1 MLDLVDRRFG
11 RRSFLRVG
19 GLSLGGLTLP
29 GLLSARAAAAE
40 LGPVARDK
48 SVVFLFLHGGPSQFE
63 TFDPKPSAPSSI
75 RCANGIIPTKL
86 PGVSFGSALPRLAQ
100 LADRFSIVR
109 SFTTGSGAHDI
120 KPIVGK
126 ETDGANIGSLYSRV
140 VGTNRPADGMPT
152 NIALFPRSV
161 RPESGPRQQQFGKF
175 DSSGQLG
182 SAYSPFIPGGEGDVQ
197 KNMTLNVP
205 MQRLDD
211 RRLLLSGLDRIK
223 ADVDATGVLDGVDRI
238 RQQAFDTILGGVAE
252 AFDLSKEDPRTVARY
267 DTAPL
272 MHPDTISDRWN
283 NRKHYIDNS
292 QTLGK
297 LLLLARRLCE
307 RGAGFVTVTT
317 NFVWDMHADAN
328 NATVE
333 EGFRYMGPPL
343 DHALSAFLE
352 DLEARGLSEKVLLVT
367 CGEMGRTPKINK
379 KGGRDH
385 WGGLAPLLLAGGGLP
400 MGQVV
405 GQSDSDGGRPRTTPV
420 TNAHLVSTILHT
432 LLDTGELRLQPSVPQ
447 EIIRMAG
454 HATIPGLA

>member
-1 MLDLVDRRFG
+1 MLEFVDRTHG

-19 GLSLGGLTLP
+19 SLAAGGLVAP
-29 GLLSARAAAAE
+29 GLLDGSVSAADLAR
-40 LGPVARDK
+40 VARDK
-48 SVVFLFLHGGPSQFE
+48 SVIFLFLHGGPSQFE
-63 TFDPKPSAPSSI
+63 TFDPKPAAPSSI
-75 RCANGIIPTKL
+75 RCTNGIIPTKL
-86 PGVSFGSALPRLAQ
+86 PGVSFGAAFPQLAR
-100 LADRFSIVR
+100 LADRFSVVR

-120 KPIVGK
+120 KPIVGR
-126 ETDGANIGSLYSRV
+126 ETNGANIGSLYARV

-152 NIALFPRSV
+152 NVALFPKSV

-175 DSSGQLG
+175 DSAGELG
-182 SAYSPFIPGGEGDVQ
+182 GAYSPFIPGGEGDVQ

-211 RRLLLSGLDRIK
+211 RRSLLSGLDALK
-223 ADVDATGVLDGVDRI
+223 ADVDATGVLEGVDRI
-238 RQQAFDTILGGVAE
+238 RQQAFDTILGGVAD
-252 AFDLSKEDPRTVARY
+252 AFDLTKEDPRTVERY

-272 MHPDTISDRWN
+272 VHPDTISDKWN
-283 NRKHYIDNS
+283 NRKHYVDNS

-352 DLEARGLSEKVLLVT
+352 DVEARGLSEKILLVA

-385 WGGLAPLLLAGGGLP
+385 WGGLAPLFLAGGGLP
-400 MGQVV
+400 TGQVV
-405 GQSDSDGGRPRTTPV
+405 GQSEPDGGRPRTTPV
-420 TNAHLVSTILHT
+420 TNAHLVSTVLHT
-432 LLDTGELRLQPSVPQ
+432 LLDVSELRLQSSVPQ
-447 EIIRMAG
+447 EIIRMASQDP
-454 HATIPGLA
+454 IPGLA